1 MDVRPKTEINRTQ
14 AVPLEQLAD
23 NKSLSKSEKL
33 EEVSRQFEAVLLR
46 QILGSARKTVFKSK
60 VNEDSLS
67 SGIYQ
72 DMVTSQL
79 ADSISQ
85 SGSFG
90 LARSLQSQLQH
101 QLKADAPKPD
111 KS

>member
-1 MDVRPKTEINRTQ
+1 MKISPLVESSRGE
-14 AVPLEQLAD
+14 AVSIERLAD
-23 NKSLSKSEKL
+23 DKTLSESEKIT
-33 EEVSRQFEAVLLR
+33 EASRQFEAVLLR

-60 VNEDSLS
+60 TVEDSLS

-72 DMVTSQL
+72 DVVTGQL
-79 ADSISQ
+79 ADSISR

-101 QLKADAPKPD
+101 QLNTDGSKPS
-111 KS
+111 KK